1 MKLVDEDRLLTSEE
15 AAELLGLKNKDTL
28 SVWRTTKRYQL
39 PYIKVGRLVRY
50 QLSSIKKFIER
61 NVCGEEDKNNDS

>member
-1 MKLVDEDRLLTSEE
+1 MNEMKLVDEDRLLTSKE
-15 AAELLGLKNKDTL
+15 AAEQLGLKNKDTL

-50 QLSSIKKFIER
+50 R
-61 NVCGEEDKNNDS
+61 TEDVQRFLHQNTIGGF